1 MTLQPIDSRLRTV
14 AYAASLFTFSLVVIG
29 GIVRITGSGMGCPD
43 WPLCYGQLIPPF
55 EFHTL
60 IEYVHRLVALLV
72 ALTIAGI
79 SLFVFLR
86 YRHSKSL
93 VTLTA
98 AVIFLYLFQ
107 AVLGGITVLTGNTP
121 WSVSMH
127 LGNAML
133 LFGSI
138 LVIATVLTARRDRE
152 GETNQKARGDFP
164 RMTLLN
170 AAGVFVLILSGSYV
184 VGSGASGACVA
195 WPLCDSNLFPADL
208 LQWVHMGHR
217 LVAAVIGI
225 YLVMTCLRARQEST
239 MVERAGTWLLW
250 LFIAQ
255 VVIGGANV
263 LLGFP
268 IVLNAMHLAL
278 ATAVWGLAVVLASF
292 AQIES
297 GAGWLG
303 ARIR

>member
-79 SLFVFLR
+79 ALFVLLR
-86 YRHSKSL
+86 YRQTKSL

-138 LVIATVLTARRDRE
+138 LVIAAVLTAGRGVE
-152 GETNQKARGDFP
+152 EETSQKARGDFS
-164 RMTLLN
+164 RMAFLN

-225 YLVMTCLRARQEST
+225 YLVMTCLRARQESG
-239 MVERAGTWLLW
+239 MVERVGTWLLW

-278 ATAVWGLAVVLASF
+278 ATAVWGLAVMLASF

-297 GAGWLG
+297 GTGWLG

>member
-1 MTLQPIDSRLRTV
+1 MTLDPNDSRLRTV

-79 SLFVFLR
+79 ALFVLLR
-86 YRHSKSL
+86 YRQTKRL

-107 AVLGGITVLTGNTP
+107 AVLGAITVLTGNTP

-138 LVIATVLTARRDRE
+138 LVIATVLTARRGGE
-152 GETNQKARGDFP
+152 GETNQNVRGAFP
-164 RMTLLN
+164 RMAFLN

-225 YLVMTCLRARQEST
+225 YLVMTCLRARRESG
-239 MVERAGTWLLW
+239 MVETVGTWLLW

-278 ATAVWGLAVVLASF
+278 ATAVWGLAVMLASF

-297 GAGWLG
+297 GTGWLG